1 MKKLLFIYILLS
13 ISIYSQN
20 YPGKYNITWQNPVK
34 DYKGSLPLG
43 NGDISVNAW
52 VEESGDL
59 VFYIGKTDSW
69 DEYGRLL
76 KIGKVRVKI
85 DSVSSVMLKG
95 FKQTLNLA
103 DASVLVNTGDDK
115 KNINIRMWVDANN
128 PVIHLEIKS
137 STPVSATANIE
148 RWRVSNY
155 ELPKVEISDVMN
167 GADSIHYKPT
177 IVKADYFVPNTAGRI
192 GWYHYNSKSI
202 ATEVTAGMQGL
213 TGFTREDPLSECTFG
228 AVITSEKATGI
239 NDSTLVSGT
248 SKIISFDIYVLTQQP
263 ASPDAWFNKINGIIA
278 ENSRLSLKQQWE
290 GHKKWWGKFWNR
302 SRIDLSASPKDSA
315 ASKEA
320 FTVSQAYTL
329 QRFITACAGRG
340 AYPIKFNGSTFTV
353 PYKDEPGNADYRRWG
368 PGYWWQNTRLPY
380 YPLCTSGDFEMYM
393 PLFKMYG
400 KDLVPLFKYRTKLYL
415 GCEGM
420 FIPEC
425 IYFWGDEFTETY
437 GKTPFEKRTDKLQE
451 SRWHKYEWVSGT
463 ELVYLMLDYYEY
475 TLDEKFAAEYL
486 LPAAHEVITFFDT
499 HYKTINGKLN
509 MEPSQS
515 GETWWE
521 CKNPMPEI
529 AGLRSIINRLLS
541 LKSEHITKEMRSF
554 WFGFKDKLP
563 ELPTRNYENTDM
575 LAPAEKF
582 ANKQNIENT
591 ELYAVF
597 PFRQVTFA
605 DKNKQLAINAFKF
618 RSDRGNAGWR
628 QDDIFAAYLG
638 LTDTVKNYLVER
650 AANKNADSEFPAFW
664 GPNFDWT
671 PDQTHGGVLMQTLQS
686 MVMQTDGSKIYLL
699 PAFPKEWNADFKLHA
714 PFNTVVEGIV
724 KNNKVVKLKV
734 TPASR
739 KKDVI
744 IVKP

>member
-1 MKKLLFIYILLS
+1 MKKLLFFYTLLS
-13 ISIYSQN
+13 ISIYAQTYPAKYNVTSTN
-20 YPGKYNITWQNPVK
+20 PGKDYNSSV
-34 DYKGSLPLG
+34 PLG
-43 NGDISVNAW
+43 NGDISLNTW

-69 DEYGRLL
+69 DESGRLL

-85 DSVSSVMLKG
+85 DSISSVMLKG

-103 DASVLVNTGDDK
+103 DASLIAEAGNK
-115 KNINIRMWVDANN
+115 ENKINLRLWVDANS
-128 PVIHLEIKS
+128 PVIHLEINS
-137 STPVSATANIE
+137 SKAVSAAAFIE
-148 RWRVSNY
+148 RWRANNS
-155 ELPKVEISDVMN
+155 ELPKIEISDVMN
-167 GADSIHYKPT
+167 GADSIHYRPT
-177 IVKADYFVPNTAGRI
+177 TVKADCFIPNAAGRI

-202 ATEVTAGMQGL
+202 AATVTASMQGL
-213 TGFTREDPLSECTFG
+213 SGFTREDPLSERTFG
-228 AVITSEKATGI
+228 AVITSNNAAKI
-239 NDSTLVSGT
+239 NDSTLVSGS
-248 SKIISFDIYVLTQQP
+248 SKKISFSIYVLTKQP
-263 ASPDAWFNKINGIIA
+263 ASPDAWLNDITGIIA
-278 ENSRLSLKQQWE
+278 GNTQVAPKQQWE
-290 GHKKWWGKFWNR
+290 KHQKWWKEFWNR
-302 SRIDLSASPKDSA
+302 SRIDLSASQKDSTA
-315 ASKEA
+315 YKEA

-353 PYKDEPGNADYRRWG
+353 PYKNEPGDADYRRWG

-380 YPLCTSGDFEMYM
+380 YPMCTSGDFEMYM

-400 KDLVPLFKYRTKLYL
+400 KDLIPLFKYRTKLYL

-463 ELVYLMLDYYEY
+463 ELVFLMLDYYEY
-475 TLDEKFAAEYL
+475 TQNEKFAAEYL
-486 LPAAHEVITFFDT
+486 LPAAYEVITFFDI
-499 HYKTINGKLN
+499 HYKTIDGKLD

-521 CKNPMPEI
+521 CKNPMPEV
-529 AGLRSIINRLLS
+529 AGLRSIINRLLD
-541 LKSEHITKEMRSF
+541 LKSAHITKEMRSN
-554 WFGFKDKLP
+554 WLRFKDKLP
-563 ELPTRNYENTDM
+563 ELPVREFENTYM

-605 DKNKQLAINAFKF
+605 DKNKQLAVNAFKY
-618 RSDRGNAGWR
+618 RVDHGNAGWR
-628 QDDIFAAYLG
+628 QDDLFAAYLG
-638 LTDTVKNYLVER
+638 LTDTVKSYIVER
-650 AANKNADSEFPAFW
+650 ASNKNPDSEFPAFW
-664 GPNFDWT
+664 GPNYDWT
-671 PDQTHGGVLMQTLQS
+671 PDQTHGGVLMKTLQS
-686 MVMQTDGSKIYLL
+686 MIMQTDGNKIYLL

-714 PFNTVVEGIV
+714 PYNTIVEGTV

-739 KKDVI
+739 NKDVI

>member
-1 MKKLLFIYILLS
+1 MKKLLFFCILLT
-13 ISIYSQN
+13 ISLHSQT
-20 YPGKYNITWQNPVK
+20 YPGKYNVIWENPGK
-34 DYKGSLPLG
+34 DYKSSLPLG
-43 NGDISVNAW
+43 NGDISVNTW

-103 DASVLVNTGDDK
+103 DASVLVNTGTSM
-115 KNINIRMWVDANN
+115 KNINIHLWADANN
-128 PVIHLEIKS
+128 PVIHLEINS
-137 STPVSATANIE
+137 SMPVSATAYME
-148 RWRVSNY
+148 RWRTDY
-155 ELPKVEISDVMN
+155 TELPKVEISDVMN
-167 GADSIHYKPT
+167 GADSLNYAPT
-177 IVKADYFVPNTAGRI
+177 IVSPDIFIPHAEGRI
-192 GWYHYNSKSI
+192 GWFHHNNKSV
-202 ATEVTAGMQGL
+202 ATAVTANMQGL
-213 TGFTREDPLSECTFG
+213 KDFNREDPLLHRTFG
-228 AVITSEKATGI
+228 AVITAEKAVCL
-239 NDSTLVSGT
+239 NDSTIKSGT
-248 SKIISFDIYVLTQQP
+248 SKKISFNIYVLTKQP
-263 ASPDAWFNKINGIIA
+263 ASPAQWSEAMNSIIA
-278 ENSRLSLKQQWE
+278 KNSQAPLKQQWE
-290 GHKKWWGKFWNR
+290 QHKKWWKEFWNR
-302 SRIDLSASPKDSA
+302 SRIEITSSLKDSIS
-315 ASKEA
+315 SKET
-320 FTVSQAYTL
+320 FTVSRAYTL

-353 PYKDEPGNADYRRWG
+353 PYKNEPGDADYRRWG

-380 YPLCTSGDFEMYM
+380 YPLCTAGDFDMYM
-393 PLFKMYG
+393 PLFNMYG
-400 KDLVPLFKYRTKLYL
+400 KNLIPLFKYRTKLYL

-463 ELVYLMLDYYEY
+463 ELIYLMLDYYEY

-486 LPAAHEVITFFDT
+486 FPAAYEVITFFDT
-499 HYKTINGKLN
+499 HYKTINGKLD

-521 CKNPMPEI
+521 CKNPMPEV
-529 AGLRSIINRLLS
+529 AGLHSIIGRLLN
-541 LKSEHITKEMRSF
+541 LKSPQVTKDMRF
-554 WFGFKDKLP
+554 YWQGIKDKLP
-563 ELPTRNYENTDM
+563 DLPVRNYENTDM

-582 ANKQNIENT
+582 ANKQNVENT

-605 DKNKQLAINAFKF
+605 DKNKQLAVNAFKY
-618 RSDRGNAGWR
+618 RTDRGNAGWR
-628 QDDIFAAYLG
+628 QDDIYAAYLG
-638 LTDTVKNYLVER
+638 LTDTVKNYLSER
-650 AANKNADSEFPAFW
+650 AANKNEDSEFPAFW
-664 GPNFDWT
+664 GPNYDWT

-686 MVMQTDGSKIYLL
+686 MIMQTDGDKIYLL

-714 PFNTVVEGIV
+714 PYNTIVEGTV

-739 KKDVI
+739 IKDVVV
-744 IVKP
+744 VKP